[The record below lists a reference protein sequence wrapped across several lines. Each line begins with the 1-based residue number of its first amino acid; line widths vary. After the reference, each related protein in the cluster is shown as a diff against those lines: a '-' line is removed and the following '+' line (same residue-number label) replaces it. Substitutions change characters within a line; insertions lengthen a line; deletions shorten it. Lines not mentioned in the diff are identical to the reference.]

1 MRIEFIDIQNFRK
14 LQACRIDIGKEQT
27 IFVGPN
33 NSGKTS
39 AMDSLS
45 FFLTEKNKF
54 TTRDFTLNNWLEIN
68 NLTKTWLV
76 DTNKSDEYWEE
87 QLDALANFLPQIDLW
102 LNVSDKEVHYVHH
115 LIPTLDWKGGL
126 LGIRLR
132 YEPINL
138 EGLFLEFKS
147 DYDAAKNLNKKSK
160 GELELWP
167 KDMWAFLD
175 HKSKLSKLFTI
186 NAYILDPSKVGSLK
200 DQTPT
205 PQALSLNSVAID
217 KNSFKGLI
225 KISTI
230 NAQRG
235 FADSNDQ
242 QNKLKPLSTQF
253 RDYYSQ
259 HLSPEDKP
267 TEDDLEA
274 LNAID
279 SATKAFDDKLKA
291 SFEPSLKELGNLNYP
306 GFGNPNITISSSISP
321 LDGINH
327 DSAIQF
333 EIMKDEEGKKT
344 LLSLPEQTNGL
355 GYQNLISMVF
365 ELIRFRD
372 EWMKVGK
379 KSKNNDEDEIFEPL
393 HLVLIEEP
401 EAHLHAQVQQ
411 VFINKAFGILRG
423 HKKLGE
429 KKQFTTQL
437 VVSTHSNHI
446 AHEVDFDCLRYFKR
460 ILPTKQ
466 NVATSRVINLSKTFG
481 DETATTKFAIRYL
494 KTTHCDLFFADAVI
508 LIEGSAERMLIPH
521 FINHHHKNL
530 ATSYISLVEIAGSHA
545 HKLKALIEDLG
556 VLTLIVTDLDPID
569 PKNKRKS
576 VLPRKNKGYETGNS
590 TISKWVPEIR
600 SIDSL
605 MELDSK
611 SKSTENELVRVAFQ
625 IPQKITVDKDK
636 KETNV
641 YATSFED
648 SLIYD
653 NIGYFKAIKGLR
665 LIKKFK
671 KVIDNSTV
679 DSFEKDIYDT
689 LRNSPS
695 GDKAAF
701 ALDLLFLAAPD
712 KLGVPKYIEEG
723 LIWLEEKLSIGQ
735 QF

>member
-1 MRIEFIDIQNFRK
+1 MEINFIDIQNFRK
-14 LQACRIDIGKEQT
+14 LKTCRIDIGEKQT

-54 TTRDFTLNNWLEIN
+54 TTRDFTLDNWLKIN
-68 NLTKTWLV
+68 NLAKKWLS
-76 DTNKSDEYWEE
+76 DDNKNEEYWEK
-87 QLDALANFLPQIDLW
+87 QLINLANFLPQIDLW
-102 LNVSDKEVHYVHH
+102 LNVSDKELHYVHH
-115 LIPTLDWKGGL
+115 LIPTLDWKSGL

-132 YEPINL
+132 YEPTNL
-138 EGLFLEFKS
+138 ETLFLEFKN
-147 DYDAAKNLNKKSK
+147 DFDAAIKLKGKSK

-167 KDMWAFLD
+167 KDMWTFLD
-175 HKSKLSKLFTI
+175 HRSKLLKLFTI
-186 NAYILDPSKVGSLK
+186 KSYILDPSKVGDLKSQNQVPQELSLK
-200 DQTPT
+200 
-205 PQALSLNSVAID
+205 SVPID

-225 KISTI
+225 KVSTI

-235 FADSNDQ
+235 FSNDH
-242 QNKLKPLSTQF
+242 NGLKPLSTQF

-267 TEDDLEA
+267 NEDDLDA
-274 LNAID
+274 LSAID
-279 SATKAFDDKLKA
+279 NATKAFDDKLKA
-291 SFEPSLKELGNLNYP
+291 SFAPSLLELGDLNYP

-321 LDGINH
+321 LDGISH

-333 EIMKDEEGKKT
+333 EIMKDKDGKKT

-355 GYQNLISMVF
+355 GYQNLISIVF

-379 KSKNNDEDEIFEPL
+379 KSQNDGEDEIFEPL

-411 VFINKAFGILRG
+411 VFINKAYNILRA
-423 HKKLGE
+423 HKHLGKNE
-429 KKQFTTQL
+429 KFTTQL

-446 AHEVDFDCLRYFKR
+446 AHEVDFVSLRYFKR
-460 ILPTKQ
+460 LLPA
-466 NVATSRVINLSKTFG
+466 NNNIATSRVINLSKTFG
-481 DETATTKFAIRYL
+481 DENFTTKFAIRYL
-494 KTTHCDLFFADAVI
+494 KTTHCDLFFADAVV
-508 LIEGSAERMLIPH
+508 LIEGSAERMLIPY
-521 FINHHHKNL
+521 FINHHFDDLSK
-530 ATSYISLVEIAGSHA
+530 SYLSLVEIAGSHA
-545 HKLKALIEDLG
+545 HKLRSLIEDLG
-556 VLTLIVTDLDPID
+556 VFTLIITDLDPIN
-569 PKNKRKS
+569 PKDNRKS
-576 VLPRKNKGYETGNS
+576 VLPKKSKGYETGNS
-590 TISKWVPEIR
+590 TISKWVPKVK

-605 MELDSK
+605 MDLDSK
-611 SKSTENELVRVAFQ
+611 LKVTKDELVKVAFQ
-625 IPQKITVDKDK
+625 IPQKITVNKDN

-648 SLIYD
+648 SLVYD
-653 NIGYFKAIKGLR
+653 NINYFKSLKGLR

-671 KVIDNSTV
+671 KVIDDSTV
-679 DSFEKDIYDT
+679 ESFENDIYEI
-689 LRNSPS
+689 LRNSAS

-701 ALDLLFLAAPD
+701 ALDLLFLADP
-712 KLGVPKYIEEG
+712 KRLKVPKYINEG
-723 LIWLEEKLSIGQ
+723 LIWLQEKLSKSQ

>member
-1 MRIEFIDIQNFRK
+1 MEISFIDIQNFRK
-14 LQACRIDIGKEQT
+14 LKTCRIDIGKEQT

-54 TTRDFTLNNWLEIN
+54 STRDFTLNNWIEIN
-68 NLTKTWLV
+68 KLSNKWL
-76 DTNKSDEYWEE
+76 SDEKKNEEYWDE
-87 QLDALANFLPQIDLW
+87 QIKDVAKLLPQTDLW
-102 LNVSDKEVHYVHH
+102 LNVNDKELHYVHH
-115 LIPTLDWKGGL
+115 LIPTLDWKSGL

-132 YEPINL
+132 FEPINL
-138 EGLFLEFKS
+138 ENLFLEFKK
-147 DYDAAKNLNKKSK
+147 DYDAAKNLNGKSK

-167 KDMWAFLD
+167 KDMWTFLD

-186 NAYILDPSKVGSLK
+186 KSYILDPSKVGDLK
-200 DQTPT
+200 SQNQV
-205 PQALSLNSVAID
+205 PQDLSPKSVPID
-217 KNSFKGLI
+217 KAAFNGLI
-225 KISTI
+225 KVSTI

-235 FADSNDQ
+235 FSDSND
-242 QNKLKPLSTQF
+242 NNRLKPLSAQF
-253 RDYYSQ
+253 REYYSR

-267 TEDDLEA
+267 TEDDLDA

-279 SATKAFDDKLKA
+279 NATKAFDDKLKE
-291 SFEPSLKELGNLNYP
+291 SFNPSLKELGGLNYP

-321 LDGINH
+321 LDGISH
-327 DSAIQF
+327 DSAVQF
-333 EIMKDEEGKKT
+333 EVMKDKDGKKT

-379 KSKNNDEDEIFEPL
+379 KSNNDDDDEIFEPL

-411 VFINKAFGILRG
+411 VFINKAYDILRA
-423 HKKLGE
+423 HKELGKN
-429 KKQFTTQL
+429 KKFNTQL

-446 AHEVDFDCLRYFKR
+446 AHEVNFVDLRYFKR
-460 ILPTKQ
+460 LLPTAQ

-481 DETATTKFAIRYL
+481 DEDATTKFAIRYL
-494 KTTHCDLFFADAVI
+494 KTTNCDLFFADAI
-508 LIEGSAERMLIPH
+508 IFIEGSAERMLVPH
-521 FINHHHKNL
+521 FINHHHQNL
-530 ATSYISLVEIAGSHA
+530 SKSYLSLVEIAGSHA
-545 HKLKALIEDLG
+545 HKLKSLIEDLG
-556 VLTLIVTDLDPID
+556 VLTLIITDIDPID
-569 PKNKRKS
+569 PKQNRKS
-576 VLPRKNKGYETGNS
+576 VLPQKGKGFETGNS
-590 TISKWVPEIR
+590 TISKWVPGIK
-600 SIDSL
+600 SMDSL
-605 MELDSK
+605 MVLDSK
-611 SKSTENELVRVAFQ
+611 LKIDKNAIVKVVYQ
-625 IPQKITVDKDK
+625 ISQKIEVNKDK

-648 SLIYD
+648 ALVYE
-653 NIGYFKAIKGLR
+653 NINYFKTIKGLR

-671 KVIDNSTV
+671 KIIDDSSV
-679 DSFEKDIYDT
+679 ESFEKDIYDA
-689 LRNSPS
+689 LRNSAP

-701 ALDLLFLAAPD
+701 ALDLLFLVDPE
-712 KLGVPKYIEEG
+712 KLIVPNYIDEG
-723 LIWLEEKLSIGQ
+723 LTWLEEKLFQSQ

>member
-1 MRIEFIDIQNFRK
+1 MEINFIDIQNFRK
-14 LQACRIDIGKEQT
+14 LKTCRIDIGKEQT

-45 FFLTEKNKF
+45 FFLTENNKF
-54 TTRDFTLNNWLEIN
+54 STRDFTLNNWIDIN
-68 NLTKTWLV
+68 NLAKKWLS
-76 DTNKSDEYWEE
+76 DENKNDEYWEN
-87 QLDALANFLPQIDLW
+87 QLIDLAKFLPQVDLW
-102 LNVSDKEVHYVHH
+102 LNVSNKELHYVHH
-115 LIPTLDWKGGL
+115 LIPTLDWKSGL

-132 YEPINL
+132 YEPTNL
-138 EGLFLEFKS
+138 ESLFLEFKN
-147 DYDAAKNLNKKSK
+147 DFEAAIKLKEKSK

-167 KDMWAFLD
+167 KDLWTFLD

-186 NAYILDPSKVGSLK
+186 KSYILDPSKVGDLK
-200 DQTPT
+200 IQNQTP
-205 PQALSLNSVAID
+205 QDLSIKSVPID

-225 KISTI
+225 KVNTI

-235 FADSNDQ
+235 FSDSNDQ
-242 QNKLKPLSTQF
+242 NSKLKPLSTQF
-253 RDYYSQ
+253 REYYSK

-267 TEDDLEA
+267 TEGDLDA

-279 SATKAFDDKLKA
+279 DATKAFDEKLKER
-291 SFEPSLKELGNLNYP
+291 FDPSLKELGELNYP
-306 GFGNPNITISSSISP
+306 GFGNPNITISSSITP
-321 LDGINH
+321 LDGISH

-333 EIMKDEEGKKT
+333 EIMKDKDGKKT

-379 KSKNNDEDEIFEPL
+379 KSQNDDEVEIFEPL

-411 VFINKAFGILRG
+411 VFINKAYSILRA
-423 HKKLGE
+423 HKNLGE
-429 KKQFTTQL
+429 NKKFTTQL

-446 AHEVDFDCLRYFKR
+446 AHEVDFVCLRYFKR
-460 ILPTKQ
+460 LLPSNK

-481 DETATTKFAIRYL
+481 DDDATTRFAIRYL
-494 KTTHCDLFFADAVI
+494 KTTHCDLFFADAVV
-508 LIEGSAERMLIPH
+508 LIEGSAERMLMPH
-521 FINHHHKNL
+521 FINQHYDDLSKAYL
-530 ATSYISLVEIAGSHA
+530 SLVEIAGSHA
-545 HKLKALIEDLG
+545 HKLQSLIEDLG

-569 PKNKRKS
+569 PKNNRKS
-576 VLPRKNKGYETGNS
+576 VLPKKNKGYETGNS
-590 TISKWVPEIR
+590 TIAKWVPEVK
-600 SIDSL
+600 SIDTL
-605 MELDSK
+605 MDLNSK
-611 SKSTENELVRVAFQ
+611 LKVTKDELVRVAFQ
-625 IPQKITVDKDK
+625 LPQKVIVDKDK

-648 SLIYD
+648 SLVYD
-653 NIGYFKAIKGLR
+653 NISYFKSIKGLR

-671 KVIDNSTV
+671 KVIK
-679 DSFEKDIYDT
+679 DSDVKNFENDIYNT
-689 LRNSPS
+689 LRDSAS

-701 ALDLLFLAAPD
+701 ALDLLFLTEPE
-712 KLGVPKYIEEG
+712 KLKVPKYIEEG
-723 LIWLEEKLSIGQ
+723 LNWLQEKLSKSQ

>member
-1 MRIEFIDIQNFRK
+1 MEINFIDIQNFRK
-14 LQACRIDIGKEQT
+14 LKTCHIDIGKKQT

-54 TTRDFTLNNWLEIN
+54 TTRDFTLDNWLEIN
-68 NLTKTWLV
+68 NLAKKWLS
-76 DTNKSDEYWEE
+76 DDNKNEEYWQK
-87 QLDALANFLPQIDLW
+87 QLIDLANFLPQIDLW
-102 LNVSDKEVHYVHH
+102 LNVNDKELHYVHH
-115 LIPTLDWKGGL
+115 LIPTLDWKSGL

-132 YEPINL
+132 YEPTNL
-138 EGLFLEFKS
+138 ETLFLEFKN
-147 DYDAAKNLNKKSK
+147 DFDAAIKLKGKSK

-167 KDMWAFLD
+167 KDIWTFLD
-175 HKSKLSKLFTI
+175 HKLKLSKLFTI
-186 NAYILDPSKVGSLK
+186 KSYILDPSKVGDLKSQNQVPQELSLK
-200 DQTPT
+200 
-205 PQALSLNSVAID
+205 SVPID

-225 KISTI
+225 KVSTI

-235 FADSNDQ
+235 FSNDH
-242 QNKLKPLSTQF
+242 NGLKPLSTQF

-267 TEDDLEA
+267 TEDDLDA
-274 LNAID
+274 LSAID
-279 SATKAFDDKLKA
+279 NATKAFDDKLKT
-291 SFEPSLKELGNLNYP
+291 SFAPSLLELGDLNYP

-321 LDGINH
+321 LDGISH

-333 EIMKDEEGKKT
+333 EIMKDKDGKKT

-379 KSKNNDEDEIFEPL
+379 KSKNEDEDEIFEPL

-411 VFINKAFGILRG
+411 VFINKAYDILRA
-423 HKKLGE
+423 HKELG
-429 KKQFTTQL
+429 KNKQFTTQL

-446 AHEVDFDCLRYFKR
+446 AHEVDFICLRYFKR
-460 ILPTKQ
+460 LLSSNKD
-466 NVATSRVINLSKTFG
+466 VATSRVINLSKTFG
-481 DETATTKFAIRYL
+481 DEDATTKFAIRYL
-494 KTTHCDLFFADAVI
+494 KTTHCDLFFADAVV

-521 FINHHHKNL
+521 FINHHHKDL
-530 ATSYISLVEIAGSHA
+530 SKSYLSLVEIAGSHA
-545 HKLKALIEDLG
+545 HKLKSLIEDLG
-556 VLTLIVTDLDPID
+556 VLTLIITDLDPIN
-569 PKNKRKS
+569 PKDNRKS
-576 VLPRKNKGYETGNS
+576 VLPKKSKGYETGNS
-590 TISKWVPEIR
+590 TISKWVPKIK

-605 MELDSK
+605 MDLDSK
-611 SKSTENELVRVAFQ
+611 LKVTKDELVKVAFQ
-625 IPQKITVDKDK
+625 IPQKITVNKDK

-648 SLIYD
+648 SLVYD
-653 NIGYFKAIKGLR
+653 NINYFKSLKGLR

-671 KVIDNSTV
+671 KVINDSPV
-679 DSFEKDIYDT
+679 ESFENDIYET
-689 LRNSPS
+689 LRNSAS

-701 ALDLLFLAAPD
+701 ALDLLFLADPE
-712 KLGVPKYIEEG
+712 KLKVPKYIEEG
-723 LIWLEEKLSIGQ
+723 LIWLNEKLSKDQ

>member
-1 MRIEFIDIQNFRK
+1 
-14 LQACRIDIGKEQT
+14 
-27 IFVGPN
+27 
-33 NSGKTS
+33 
-39 AMDSLS
+39 
-45 FFLTEKNKF
+45 
-54 TTRDFTLNNWLEIN
+54 
-68 NLTKTWLV
+68 
-76 DTNKSDEYWEE
+76 
-87 QLDALANFLPQIDLW
+87 
-102 LNVSDKEVHYVHH
+102 
-115 LIPTLDWKGGL
+115 
-126 LGIRLR
+126 
-132 YEPINL
+132 
-138 EGLFLEFKS
+138 
-147 DYDAAKNLNKKSK
+147 
-160 GELELWP
+160 
-167 KDMWAFLD
+167 
-175 HKSKLSKLFTI
+175 
-186 NAYILDPSKVGSLK
+186 
-200 DQTPT
+200 
-205 PQALSLNSVAID
+205 
-217 KNSFKGLI
+217 
-225 KISTI
+225 
-230 NAQRG
+230 
-235 FADSNDQ
+235 
-242 QNKLKPLSTQF
+242 
-253 RDYYSQ
+253 
-259 HLSPEDKP
+259 
-267 TEDDLEA
+267 
-274 LNAID
+274 
-279 SATKAFDDKLKA
+279 
-291 SFEPSLKELGNLNYP
+291 
-306 GFGNPNITISSSISP
+306 
-321 LDGINH
+321 
-327 DSAIQF
+327 
-333 EIMKDEEGKKT
+333 MKDEEGKKT